1 MEVRSEPERHRH
13 PLKPALDYWLQRTN
27 YPARNILGPC
37 LRHPPMARINPLNPS
52 LAMVGEKS
60 PPLDKI
66 LSSSGRIR
74 ILTLLSKVEQLHLTE
89 IAKRTDQSYSAA
101 ERHLDDLSQAGIVE
115 ERDYGRVRVFKLNLA
130 NDRAKL
136 SQELILKWNH
146 NQELGQVQAQA

>member
-1 MEVRSEPERHRH
+1 
-13 PLKPALDYWLQRTN
+13 
-27 YPARNILGPC
+27 
-37 LRHPPMARINPLNPS
+37 MARINPLNPR

-66 LSSSGRIR
+66 LSRSGRIR

-101 ERHLDDLSQAGIVE
+101 ERHLDDLSQAGIAE

-136 SQELILKWNH
+136 LQELIVKWNY
-146 NQELGQVQAQA
+146 NQEVSPVQAQAYTSHDYRQYCL

>member
-1 MEVRSEPERHRH
+1 
-13 PLKPALDYWLQRTN
+13 
-27 YPARNILGPC
+27 
-37 LRHPPMARINPLNPS
+37 MARINPLNPS
-52 LAMVGEKS
+52 LALVGEKS

-74 ILTLLSKVEQLHLTE
+74 ILTLLSEVEQLHLTE

-115 ERDYGRVRVFKLNLA
+115 ERDYGRVRLFKLNLA

-136 SQELILKWNH
+136 LQELILKWNH
-146 NQELGQVQAQA
+146 NQELGPVQAQA